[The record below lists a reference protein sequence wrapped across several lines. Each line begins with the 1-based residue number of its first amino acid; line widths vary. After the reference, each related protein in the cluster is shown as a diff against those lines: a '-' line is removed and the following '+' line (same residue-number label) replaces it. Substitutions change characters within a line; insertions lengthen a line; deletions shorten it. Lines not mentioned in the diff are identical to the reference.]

1 MKHIHFIGI
10 GGIGTSA
17 LAKYYLAKDYKI
29 SGCDL
34 SASEITDQL
43 KSDVELKIGKSK
55 KSCINSSVD
64 LLVYTTAATSDHP
77 DLVSARELNIP
88 NSTYAEALGEL
99 TKDHYTIAVSGT
111 HGKSTTTSMLG
122 ILLMKA
128 GLDPTVIVGTK
139 VKEFGNSNCRIG
151 KGKYLVI
158 EADEYAA
165 SFLNYHPNII
175 VLTSL
180 EADHLD
186 YYKTFS
192 KLFDT
197 FKRYLENL
205 ESGGYIV
212 ANSDDK
218 NIAKLVQGK
227 SNVHKYSLKQKEAIE
242 LRETMKIP
250 GEHNIANA
258 LAAFTASGILKVSKE
273 RALSS
278 LSKYKGSWR
287 RFEIFKMDKPCPYTL
302 VSDYGHHPTEI
313 AATIQG
319 ARAKWPNKDIWL
331 IYQPHQYHRTYV
343 LFDDFVKTLSKL
355 PINRLVLADIY
366 DVAGREDKEILKQV
380 SSKRLAQEV
389 AKEKVHPETIL
400 HITPQKK
407 IADYLKKELKG
418 GEIVLIMGAG
428 TIYNLTIEL
437 TKKSKRGRI

>member
-17 LAKYYLAKDYKI
+17 LAKYYLAKDYKV

-34 SASEITDQL
+34 AASEITEQL
-43 KSDVELKIGKSK
+43 KGEITLKIGKSK
-55 KSCINSSVD
+55 KQCINASVD
-64 LLVYTTAATSDHP
+64 LIVYTAAATKDHP
-77 DLVSARELNIP
+77 DLVKAQELNIP
-88 NSTYAEALGEL
+88 TSSYAEALGEF

-122 ILLMKA
+122 ILLTKA

-186 YYKTFS
+186 YYKTFA

-197 FKRYLENL
+197 FKRYLQNL
-205 ESGGYIV
+205 ESSGHIV
-212 ANSDDK
+212 ANIDDK

-227 SNVHKYSLKQKEAIE
+227 RNVHKYSIKQKEASE
-242 LRETMKIP
+242 LRKIMKIP

-258 LAAFTASGILKVSKE
+258 LA
-273 RALSS
+273 
-278 LSKYKGSWR
+278 KG
-287 RFEIFKMDKPCPYTL
+287 
-302 VSDYGHHPTEI
+302 
-313 AATIQG
+313 
-319 ARAKWPNKDIWL
+319 
-331 IYQPHQYHRTYV
+331 
-343 LFDDFVKTLSKL
+343 
-355 PINRLVLADIY
+355 
-366 DVAGREDKEILKQV
+366 
-380 SSKRLAQEV
+380 
-389 AKEKVHPETIL
+389 
-400 HITPQKK
+400 
-407 IADYLKKELKG
+407 
-418 GEIVLIMGAG
+418 
-428 TIYNLTIEL
+428 
-437 TKKSKRGRI
+437 

>member
-139 VKEFGNSNCRIG
+139 VKEFGSSNCRIG

-278 LSKYKGSWR
+278 LSKYRGSWR

-428 TIYNLTIEL
+428 TIYDLTIEL
-437 TKKSKRGRI
+437 TEKYKR